1 MNESELLN
9 TALVSLLVGGGT
21 YAGLRGIR
29 DIGGPPKPKTL
40 DNELEITLPS
50 SRVPKPPANQGI
62 KYANEGFDPNA
73 DRSITEILARNAA
86 DWSLPVVAG
95 AGGLYGGFRGA
106 SALYDHFQNRQIDKE
121 KDEVKNNYI
130 TALQHAG
137 TKVGSVNTPNVD
149 KFLEACIDKRAEDGI
164 LSGLGHL
171 AGLAGA
177 GVKDIA
183 HNVYESGKDGANQAM
198 KDAAGSAPVGL
209 MAGTAALLGLGTMG
223 TTYYLANR
231 LDENKEEAKR
241 KSNIPTEIRLNVR

>member
-1 MNESELLN
+1 MNETDLLN

-50 SRVPKPPANQGI
+50 SRIPKPQPNQGM
-62 KYANEGFDPNA
+62 KYANDGFDPNA
-73 DRSITEILARNAA
+73 GKSILEILGRNAA
-86 DWSLPVVAG
+86 EWSLPVVAS

-106 SALYDHFQNRQIDKE
+106 SALYDHYQNKQIDNE
-121 KDEVKNNYI
+121 KDEVKNNYVN
-130 TALQHAG
+130 ALQHAG
-137 TKVGSVNTPNVD
+137 TKVGSINTPNVD
-149 KFLEACIDKRAEDGI
+149 KFLEACMDKTAE
-164 LSGLGHL
+164 SMFGHI
-171 AGLAGA
+171 AGMVG
-177 GVKDIA
+177 GGMKDVA
-183 HNVYESGKDGANQAM
+183 HNTYESFKDGANETM
-198 KDAAGSAPVGL
+198 KDVAGSAPVGL
-209 MAGTAALLGLGTMG
+209 AAGTAALLGLGTMG